1 MIVDVMKRKGEVLL
15 FLLFS
20 FSTAGGNPLIEQA
33 WEAGE
38 LDAETAFVYQI
49 HAVRSPELLP
59 VDFREGEVIPRCGTP
74 MIQNAIHT
82 LAGRSGDFSGVAMKV
97 LARPFRE
104 QSHISP
110 GGHFR
115 IHFDLS
121 GRNAIEP
128 TDENENGLPDY
139 VDAVAAVAD
148 SLWLLE
154 IDRLG
159 YRVPPADGGLGEGSE
174 CDIYISELPHYG
186 FTHPDIGRISGKRTA
201 SYIEIDNNYT
211 DPVFYEPGQTPGLD
225 GLRVTLAHELFHVIQ
240 WGYYYG
246 NDSLWW
252 QEATATWM
260 EEIAYPHID
269 NYLIYV
275 PYFLRT
281 LERGLDRGGGN
292 DLRIYGIS
300 LFSHFLSQRY
310 GGDIVRESWEEFQ
323 RRGNGRVENLERVV
337 HEGLGKAMSEFAV
350 WNYFTGERYRPD
362 LSYEDGEDY
371 IGLRPLE
378 ISTPAKTVIERDGA
392 LDHLSSYYAVLR
404 PGLQSGGVRI
414 RMETGKG
421 RWQKQ
426 ILLVDS
432 DNVDIQVAAGDE
444 IQVADWDRYDEVV
457 VVLTVV
463 DSEGWG
469 FEYELAVEYDPELL
483 SDAIPIAF
491 RLGQN
496 YPNPFRVGRQDF
508 TLFPFE
514 LHRPSHTTRLSI
526 FDLQGHLVR
535 QFDLGGRAARR
546 YERDEWDGRNAVGE
560 LVGSGS
566 YFYLL
571 EADGHSASR
580 TMAIVRE

>member
-1 MIVDVMKRKGEVLL
+1 MVDVVKKKGEVLL

-20 FSTAGGNPLIEQA
+20 FSTADGNPLIEQA

-49 HAVRSPELLP
+49 YAVRNPERLP
-59 VDFREGEVIPRCGTP
+59 ADLREDEVIPRCGTP
-74 MIQNAIHT
+74 IIRDAVHSF
-82 LAGRSGDFSGVAMKV
+82 LERGGDFSGMAMKV

-104 QSHISP
+104 QSYISP

-115 IHFDLS
+115 IHFDLL
-121 GRNAIEP
+121 GRNGIEP
-128 TDENENGLPDY
+128 ADEDENGLPDY
-139 VDAVAAVAD
+139 VDAVAMVAD
-148 SLWLLE
+148 SLWSLE
-154 IDRLG
+154 IDGLG
-159 YRVPPADGGLGEGSE
+159 YRTPPSDGRYGGGSE
-174 CDIYISELPHYG
+174 CDIYISALPHYG
-186 FTHPDIGRISGKRTA
+186 FTYADVGGISGKRTT

-211 DPVFYEPGQTPGLD
+211 DPVFYGKGQTPGID

-246 NDSLWW
+246 NDCPWW
-252 QEATATWM
+252 EEATATWM
-260 EEIAYPHID
+260 EEVAYPHID

-275 PYFLRT
+275 PYFLGT
-281 LERGLDRGGGN
+281 QERGLDRGGRN

-300 LFSHFLSQRY
+300 LFAHFLSQRY
-310 GGDIVRESWEEFQ
+310 GEDIVRESWEEFQ
-323 RRGNGRVENLERVV
+323 RRGNGRVENLEGVV
-337 HEGLGKAMSEFAV
+337 PDGLGKAMSEFAV
-350 WNYFTGERYRPD
+350 WNYFTGDRYRPD
-362 LSYEDGEDY
+362 LSYEEGEKY

-426 ILLVDS
+426 VLLVAS
-432 DNVDIQVAAGDE
+432 DHVDVQVAAGDE
-444 IQVADWDRYDEVV
+444 IQVTDWDRYDEVV

-463 DSEGWG
+463 DSDGLG

-483 SDAIPIAF
+483 DEAIPISF

-496 YPNPFRVGRQDF
+496 YPNPFRPGRQDF

-514 LHRPSHTTRLSI
+514 LHQPSQTTRLSI

-535 QFDLGGRAARR
+535 QFDLGKRAARR
-546 YERDEWDGRNAVGE
+546 YERDQWDGRNATGE

-571 EADGHSASR
+571 EADGHSASGK
-580 TMAIVRE
+580 MAIVRE

>member
-1 MIVDVMKRKGEVLL
+1 MIVDFMRRRGWSLIFL
-15 FLLFS
+15 FFS
-20 FSTAGGNPLIEQA
+20 FSTAGGNSLIEQA

-38 LDAETAFVYQI
+38 LDAETAFLYQI
-49 HAVRSPELLP
+49 YAVRSSDLLP
-59 VDFREGEVIPRCGTP
+59 VDFREGEAVPRCGTP
-74 MIQNAIHT
+74 MVQEAIHA
-82 LAGRSGDFSGVAMKV
+82 LVERSGDFSGVAMKV

-104 QSHISP
+104 RFHISP
-110 GGHFR
+110 EGYFR

-121 GRNAIEP
+121 GRNGIEP
-128 TDENENGLPDY
+128 TDEDGNGLPDY
-139 VDAVAAVAD
+139 VDIVAAVAD
-148 SLWLLE
+148 SLWSLE

-159 YRVPPADGGLGEGSE
+159 YRTPPSDEGYGGGSE
-174 CDIYISELPHYG
+174 CDIYISALSHYG
-186 FTHPDIGRISGKRTA
+186 FTHADVGGISGKRRT
-201 SYIEIDNNYT
+201 SYIEIDNNYA
-211 DPVFYEPGQTPGLD
+211 DPVFYGEGQTPGLD

-246 NDSLWW
+246 NDCLWW

-269 NYLIYV
+269 NYLFYV

-281 LERGLDRGGGN
+281 QERGLDRGSGN

-300 LFSHFLSQRY
+300 VFSHFLSQRY
-310 GGDIVRESWEEFQ
+310 GGDIVRESWEEFE
-323 RRGNGRVENLERVV
+323 RRGNGRVGNLEQVIPD
-337 HEGLGKAMSEFAV
+337 GLGKGMGEFAV

-378 ISTPAKTVIERDGA
+378 ISTPAKTVIEKDGS

-404 PGLQSGGVRI
+404 PELQSGGVRI
-414 RMETGKG
+414 RVETGKG

-426 ILLVDS
+426 VLLVAS
-432 DNVDIQVAAGDE
+432 DRVDIQVAAGDE

-469 FEYELAVEYDPELL
+469 FEYELVVEYDPELL
-483 SDAIPIAF
+483 GGTVPISF

-496 YPNPFRVGRQDF
+496 YPNPFRIGRQDF

-514 LHRPSHTTRLSI
+514 LHQPSRITRLSI

-535 QFDLGGRAARR
+535 QLDLGKRGARR
-546 YERDEWDGRNAVGE
+546 YERDQWDGRNTTGE

-571 EADGHSASR
+571 EADDRSASR
-580 TMAIVRE
+580 TMAIVR